1 MNRAPNISFQL
12 LFRIA
17 CLITTISLS
26 VYWFYKFSLNK
37 DLIAIEYKKYY
48 AQEKDVY
55 PMLSICLRNP
65 ISETKLRKIN
75 PTVSVASYIEFLSGN
90 YFDPKLLD
98 IDYLEIIENMADYVE
113 DDFIRFRNGS
123 YLAIHPAY
131 KNDRIYGE
139 GTKLKNY
146 RKRIYPSKYAFFSDD
161 EAFLNCYELSIP
173 PDRNIR
179 KFWFRINTKIFPSR
193 IRPKSYGFMT
203 ILHYPNQALIAKTL
217 NYLWSHPW
225 NENKSHD
232 MQFQIRGVEVLRR
245 RQKWQRPCHEDWSNY
260 DHYIMKKHV
269 DLVGCRAPY
278 LLLNNR
284 THLCRTKKQMEKR
297 FYFRVDG
304 VGLGPPC
311 REMKKIYESYT
322 ESTHNQEE
330 ISWSRK
336 GYFWLSV
343 TVLDDDFKEISETR
357 YKNK

>member
-1 MNRAPNISFQL
+1 MNRAPNINFQL

-17 CLITTISLS
+17 CLTTTISLS

-48 AQEKDVY
+48 AHEEDVY

-75 PTVSVASYIEFLSGN
+75 PNINVTSYIQFLSGN

-98 IDYLEIIENMADYVE
+98 IDYQEIIENMTDYVE

-123 YLAIHPAY
+123 YFAIHPGY
-131 KNDRIYGE
+131 RNNPNYEE
-139 GTKLKNY
+139 GKKLKDY
-146 RKRIYPSKYAFFSDD
+146 RKRTYPSKYAFFFDD
-161 EAFLNCYELSIP
+161 EAFFNCYELSIP
-173 PDRNIR
+173 PERNI
-179 KFWFRINTKIFPSR
+179 KTFWFRINTKIFPSR

-225 NENKSHD
+225 NKNESHD

-245 RQKWQRPCHEDWSNY
+245 RQKWRRPCHEDWPNY

-284 THLCRTKKQMEKR
+284 THLCRTKKQMKKR
-297 FYFRVDG
+297 FYFGIDDIN
-304 VGLGPPC
+304 LGPPC
-311 REMKKIYESYT
+311 REMKKIYESYK
-322 ESTHNQEE
+322 ESTHDRDE
-330 ISWSRK
+330 ISWSK
-336 GYFWLSV
+336 KEFFWLGV
-343 TVLDDDFKEISETR
+343 TILDDDFKEISETR
-357 YKNK
+357 YKQK